1 MNSQEPEHQWAI
13 VAPEQFIQATRDSG
27 YKSTATAISELVDN
41 AIQAGA
47 STIDITVEV
56 MRDKELAITVRDNG
70 CGMDAFTLRQ
80 ALRFGGS
87 DRFDDRLGLGRFG
100 MGLPN
105 SSLSQAKRVT
115 VTSWKD
121 VGAQREHGTN
131 VIGAGQA
138 LQTYLDVDEIADGS
152 MRNVPRPRIVPR
164 PDRARD
170 DRSGTLVVWSSC
182 DRLSFKRPTTICR
195 HVSRELSRRF
205 RYFLEEG
212 VDIRVNGAVL
222 RPRDPMFLQESCATG
237 GARCYGDDI
246 IYRVAANPDRDDS
259 PVGTVRVR
267 FVELPVASWATL
279 SNDEKRAK
287 GIVNGAGVSVVRAN
301 REVDCGWYFFGSKR
315 KENYDDW
322 WRCEVS
328 FEPILDEAFGLTHT
342 KQQIKP
348 QQFLIDIL
356 TPDLEATARALNG
369 RVRDAHARLK
379 VGEEQRASERT
390 VGANARFLRPI
401 PSSGDRHARG
411 VGQYRLRVAPL
422 KDGCFFGCQRQ
433 GQTFTVTLDPDHAFY
448 RELLGPLR
456 ASEGREA
463 RAMVKALELLVFAAA
478 RAEATIPSASKTT
491 VEEFRTHWS
500 AAMETLMAG

>member
-1 MNSQEPEHQWAI
+1 MHSRETEYQWSI
-13 VAPEQFIQATRDSG
+13 VAPEQFIRATRDSG
-27 YKSTATAISELVDN
+27 YKSTASAISELVDN
-41 AIQAGA
+41 AIQADA
-47 STIDITVEV
+47 SLIDITVKV
-56 MRDKELAITVRDNG
+56 VGGSELAIAVMDNG

-87 DRFDDRLGLGRFG
+87 NRFDDRLGLGRFG

-115 VTSWKD
+115 VTSWTD
-121 VGAQREHGTN
+121 VDAQRVDGTN

-138 LQTYLDVDEIADGS
+138 LQTYLDVDEIANGS
-152 MRNVPRPRIVPR
+152 MRNVPPPRIVPR
-164 PDRARD
+164 PDCARD
-170 DRSGTLVVWSSC
+170 DRSGTIVVWSCC
-182 DRLSFKRPTTICR
+182 DRLDFKRPTTICR

-222 RPRDPMFLQESCATG
+222 RSHDPMFLQESRATA
-237 GARCYGDDI
+237 GARRYGDDI
-246 IYRVAANPDRDDS
+246 IYQVAANPDLDDS

-267 FVELPVASWATL
+267 FVELPVASWASL

-287 GIVNGAGVSVVRAN
+287 GIVNSAGVSVVRAN
-301 REVDCGWYFFGSKR
+301 REVDFGWYFFGAKR

-342 KQQIKP
+342 KQQVKP

-356 TPDLEATARALNG
+356 TPDLEATARVLNV
-369 RVRDAHARLK
+369 RARDAHARQK
-379 VGEEQRASERT
+379 VREEQRPSERT
-390 VGANARFLRPI
+390 VRANARFLRPI
-401 PSSGDRHARG
+401 PFGSDHRVRG
-411 VGQYRLRVAPL
+411 VGRYRLRVAPL
-422 KDGCFFGCQRQ
+422 KDGCFFSCQRQ
-433 GQTFTVTLDPDHAFY
+433 GPTFTVTLDPDHAFY

-456 ASEGREA
+456 ASDVREA
-463 RAMVKALELLVFAAA
+463 QATVKALELLVFAAA
-478 RAEATIPSASKTT
+478 RAEATMPSASMTT
-491 VEEFRTHWS
+491 LEQFRAHWS